1 MPFPSYHVPDLFRP
15 LTRCACLLDPH
26 KRQGIIAIYMSIND
40 SDFEARIGPRDVLPP
55 LYAYQNN
62 MISLHAR
69 LQSFG
74 TLLTQATSVT
84 NAAQVSDLVA
94 TATRRLEFIRQWY
107 EQLDLV
113 RRLKAQLEVT
123 TRQRGRVQQRTRGVS
138 LGAQQ
143 RRLGRG
149 RAAVDALVVERRDH
163 AEPAARAGTLV
174 EQLEE
179 PQPTPADGVMDEW
192 WCWEWRVRSFGVVE
206 LQQLQLDAD
215 G

>member
-1 MPFPSYHVPDLFRP
+1 
-15 LTRCACLLDPH
+15 
-26 KRQGIIAIYMSIND
+26 
-40 SDFEARIGPRDVLPP
+40 
-55 LYAYQNN
+55 
-62 MISLHAR
+62 
-69 LQSFG
+69 
-74 TLLTQATSVT
+74 
-84 NAAQVSDLVA
+84 
-94 TATRRLEFIRQWY
+94 
-107 EQLDLV
+107 
-113 RRLKAQLEVT
+113 
-123 TRQRGRVQQRTRGVS
+123 VQQHTRGVS

-206 LQQLQLDAD
+206 GQPRPRGAAR
-215 G
+215 